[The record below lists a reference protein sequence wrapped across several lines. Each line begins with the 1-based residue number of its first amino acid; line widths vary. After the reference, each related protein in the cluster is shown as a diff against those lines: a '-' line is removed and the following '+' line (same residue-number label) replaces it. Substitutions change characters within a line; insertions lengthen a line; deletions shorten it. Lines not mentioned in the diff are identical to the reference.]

1 MLLSPETAA
10 ESGFARTLLNGEFAI
25 TAELVPPASGAPDE
39 LLALAGPFR
48 GLVDALNVT
57 DGPRAM
63 VHMSA
68 LAASA
73 ILAREGIEPI
83 LQFTLP
89 RPQPHRAAGRP
100 SRRLRGRGTQRA
112 DPARRRPRYQRDP
125 AAQAG
130 VRRRQPRPDPDRGQ
144 DARRRGAGVG
154 AGDRYRAP
162 AYSSAPRTPRSI
174 PSPAGRPTGLARK
187 VEAGAG
193 FVQTQLCWDLD
204 VVRRYAAA
212 LEAAGLT
219 DRMFLLIG
227 IGPIAS
233 ARSARWMRD
242 NLWGVRIPD
251 SIVDR
256 LEASADQKAEGIA
269 ICAELIRALAE
280 IPGVAGVHLMAPVGL
295 SSIPVAIRESGVLEN
310 RTAAV

>member
-1 MLLSPETAA
+1 MFLSHETAA

-39 LLALAGPFR
+39 LLALAEPFR

-73 ILAREGIEPI
+73 ILVREGMEPI
-83 LQFTLP
+83 LQLTCRDRNRIALQADLLGASAVGV
-89 RPQPHRAAGRP
+89 RNVLI
-100 SRRLRGRGTQRA
+100 LRGDDPDTNEIPPPKPVFDVDSRDLIQIAARMRDGEALASGREIATAPRLFIGAA
-112 DPARRRPRYQRDP
+112 DTPVD
-125 AAQAG
+125 
-130 VRRRQPRPDPDRGQ
+130 PDPGW
-144 DARRRGAGVG
+144 
-154 AGDRYRAP
+154 
-162 AYSSAPRTPRSI
+162 
-174 PSPAGRPTGLARK
+174 RPTGLARK

-193 FVQTQLCWDLD
+193 FVQTQLCWDIEI
-204 VVRRYAAA
+204 VRRYAAA

-219 DRMFLLIG
+219 DRMFLLVG
-227 IGPIAS
+227 LGPIAS

-256 LEASADQKAEGIA
+256 LEASSDQKAEGIA
-269 ICAELIRALAE
+269 ICAELIRALAAM
-280 IPGVAGVHLMAPVGL
+280 PGVAGVHLMAPVGL
-295 SSIPVAIRESGVLEN
+295 SSIPVAIRESGVLEA
-310 RTAAV
+310 RGAAV

>member
-39 LLALAGPFR
+39 LLALAEPLR
-48 GLVDALNVT
+48 GLVDAVNVT

-68 LAASA
+68 LAAAS
-73 ILAREGIEPI
+73 ILAREGVEPI
-83 LQFTLP
+83 LQFACRDRNRIALQADLLGASAVGV
-89 RPQPHRAAGRP
+89 RNVLI
-100 SRRLRGRGTQRA
+100 LRG
-112 DPARRRPRYQRDP
+112 D
-125 AAQAG
+125 
-130 VRRRQPRPDPDRGQ
+130 DPDTNEIPPPKPVFDVDSRDLIQ
-144 DARRRGAGVG
+144 IAAKMRAGEALASG
-154 AGDRYRAP
+154 REIAT
-162 AYSSAPRTPRSI
+162 APRLFIGAADTPVD
-174 PSPAGRPTGLARK
+174 PEPGWRPTGLARK

-193 FVQTQLCWDLD
+193 FVQTQLCWDID
-204 VVRRYAAA
+204 VVRRYAEA
-212 LEAAGLT
+212 LEEAGLT

-251 SIVDR
+251 PIVERLDR
-256 LEASADQKAEGIA
+256 AADQKAEGIA
-269 ICAELIRALAE
+269 ICAELIRAMAE
-280 IPGVAGVHLMAPVGL
+280 VPGVSGVHLMAPVGL
-295 SSIPVAIRESGVLEN
+295 SSIPLAIRESGVLEN
-310 RTAAV
+310 RAAAV

>member
-1 MLLSPETAA
+1 MFLSRETAA

-39 LLALAGPFR
+39 LLALAEPFR

-63 VHMSA
+63 VHMSGLAGAA
-68 LAASA
+68 L
-73 ILAREGIEPI
+73 LVREGIEPI
-83 LQFTLP
+83 LQLTCRDRNRIALQADLLGASAVGV
-89 RPQPHRAAGRP
+89 RNVLI
-100 SRRLRGRGTQRA
+100 LRG
-112 DPARRRPRYQRDP
+112 D
-125 AAQAG
+125 
-130 VRRRQPRPDPDRGQ
+130 DPDTNEIPPPKPVFDVDSRDLIQ
-144 DARRRGAGVG
+144 LAARMRDGEALASGREIAT
-154 AGDRYRAP
+154 
-162 AYSSAPRTPRSI
+162 APRLFIGAADTPVD
-174 PSPAGRPTGLARK
+174 PEPGWRPTGLARK
-187 VEAGAG
+187 IEAGAG
-193 FVQTQLCWDLD
+193 FVQTQLCWDIEI
-204 VVRRYAAA
+204 VRRYAAV

-227 IGPIAS
+227 LGPLAS

-256 LEASADQKAEGIA
+256 LEAAADRKAEGIA
-269 ICAELIRALAE
+269 ICAELIRAFAG

-295 SSIPVAIRESGVLEN
+295 SSIPVAIRESGVLEA
-310 RTAAV
+310 RAAAE